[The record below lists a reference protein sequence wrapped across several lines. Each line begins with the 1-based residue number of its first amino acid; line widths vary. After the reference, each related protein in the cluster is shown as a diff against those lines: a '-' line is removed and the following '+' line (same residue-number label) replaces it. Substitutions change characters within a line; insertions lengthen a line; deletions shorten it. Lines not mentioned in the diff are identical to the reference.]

1 MSDFGTFVQNVLTM
15 FGTVEFFGV
24 SLLKWLIGFL
34 IISLI
39 GLFVRG
45 NKN

>member
-1 MSDFGTFVQNVLTM
+1 MSDFGTFIQDVLTM
-15 FGTVEFFGV
+15 FTTIEFFGV
-24 SLLKWLIGFL
+24 NLLVWLIGFL
-34 IISLI
+34 VVSLI